1 MRAETKRV
9 GWHAVTELMGTQA
22 RQEDVERHSRKE
34 RESCT
39 KMGEVKTKQIW
50 LLSDDI

>member
-34 RESCT
+34 RELH
-39 KMGEVKTKQIW
+39 KDGRGENKTNLAVK
-50 LLSDDI
+50 